1 MDGEK
6 PRTAL
11 PLVLFAAYREADT
24 RWLLS
29 ILEAADYAVIQERSG
44 EAALRR
50 AQSAAPDVIIVDTQL
65 PDMTGA
71 ELCER
76 LRTDPKV
83 AGSTPILLAFPAGAS
98 REERLG
104 ALRAGAWDCISPPH
118 EADETLLKIGSYV
131 RAKRDA
137 DRARA
142 EGLWDSPTGLYNRQ
156 GIARRAR
163 ELSSQAFREHVALAC
178 LVLSLDAEPGTP
190 LADQGPAVTRCA
202 QTIRSSVR
210 LSDVVGRLSPREFA
224 VLTPAT
230 DAGGARK
237 LAARLADNILADLAV
252 ADDPPHRLRL
262 RCGYDVVVN
271 EGAAPT
277 EPADLLV
284 RAYSALRMGRAEE
297 GDWLR
302 RFDG

>member
-1 MDGEK
+1 M
-6 PRTAL
+6 
-11 PLVLFAAYREADT
+11 
-24 RWLLS
+24 
-29 ILEAADYAVIQERSG
+29 QQRSG

-50 AQSAAPDVIIVDTQL
+50 ARSAAPDVIIVEAQL

-76 LRTDPKV
+76 LRNDPTV
-83 AGSTPILLAFPAGAS
+83 ACSTPILLAFPHGAS

-104 ALRAGAWDCISPPH
+104 ALRSGAWECIAPPH
-118 EADETLLKIGSYV
+118 DADEMLLKIGCYV

-142 EGLWDSPTGLYNRQ
+142 DGLWDRPTGLYNRQ

-163 ELSSQAFREHVALAC
+163 ELSSQAFRDHAALAC
-178 LVLSLDAEPGTP
+178 LVLSLDGDPGVTIIAEDPSV
-190 LADQGPAVTRCA
+190 ARCA
-202 QTIRSSVR
+202 HAIISSVR

-224 VLTPAT
+224 VLTPAI
-230 DAGGARK
+230 DAGSTK
-237 LAARLADNILADLAV
+237 RLASRLAGNILADLAATAGSEV
-252 ADDPPHRLRL
+252 PQQLRL

-271 EGAAPT
+271 AGGAPT
-277 EPADLLV
+277 EPVDLLV
-284 RAYSALRMGRAEE
+284 RAYSALRMGRAED